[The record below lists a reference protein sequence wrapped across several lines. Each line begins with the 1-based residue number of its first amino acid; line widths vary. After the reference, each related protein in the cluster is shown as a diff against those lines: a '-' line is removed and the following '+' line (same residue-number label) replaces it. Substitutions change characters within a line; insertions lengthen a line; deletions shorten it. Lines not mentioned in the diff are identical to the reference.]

1 MTVPASYLIFEIL
14 GVVFLVICGYFRIK
28 KADLGVTRVI
38 MELFGIL
45 LFGLL
50 LEILAVSIGLYT
62 YPPALF
68 AMMIF
73 NVPIIIGIGW
83 SVILFS
89 AMWFTDSLEM
99 PEWSRV
105 IFDAFLAV
113 LIDLGMDAVAI
124 RDVYS
129 ESGMW
134 AWKINFT
141 EEWFGVPWFNFSA
154 WWFIAFSI
162 SLAIRICRKL
172 AKRWDN
178 RFFNAVY
185 PVVASILGIG
195 ILTVSSFITR
205 FDFNML
211 VLIIQMILSIS
222 VIVWKWRGI
231 QNPITVKE
239 DFPVYLIPLSFHC
252 GFILLMLVKRYFE
265 GVLPILWMSLL
276 TLFIHIGIL
285 VTVTRMGKRKKE

>member
-1 MTVPASYLIFEIL
+1 MSVPASYLIFEIL
-14 GVVFLVICGYFRIK
+14 GVIFLIICGYFRIK
-28 KADLGVTRVI
+28 KADMKKADVV

-45 LFGLL
+45 LFGLF
-50 LEILAVSIGLYT
+50 LEILAVSVGLYN
-62 YPPALF
+62 YPPASF

-129 ESGMW
+129 GSGMW

-162 SLAIRICRKL
+162 SSAIRICRKL

-185 PVVASILGIG
+185 PVFASILGIG

-222 VIVWKWRGI
+222 VIAWKWRGI
-231 QNPITVKE
+231 KNPISLKK
-239 DFPVYLIPLSFHC
+239 DFPVYLIPLGFHLC
-252 GFILLMLVKRYFE
+252 FFLLMLVMRYYE
-265 GVLPILWMSLL
+265 GVLAILWMSLL
-276 TLFIHIGIL
+276 TLIIHIGIL
-285 VTVTRMGKRKKE
+285 VAVTRMGKKK